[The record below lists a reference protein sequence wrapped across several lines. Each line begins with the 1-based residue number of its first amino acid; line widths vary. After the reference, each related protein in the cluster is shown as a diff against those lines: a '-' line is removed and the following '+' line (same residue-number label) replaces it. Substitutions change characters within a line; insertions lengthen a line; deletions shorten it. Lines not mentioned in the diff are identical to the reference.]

1 MVAEIKDPRTLMA
14 AGLKPAAGIHAH
26 LGGLFHL
33 EEVMQVTGKTVE
45 GQPVVK
51 GLFRLFDSSGIPLS
65 DIFNQCR
72 LSGIQP
78 DWQQFVKEATEAGWK
93 MKTVKTRMSEALN
106 DSHGK
111 DYRDVVMGRLFGDA

>member
-1 MVAEIKDPRTLMA
+1 MKVI
-14 AGLKPAAGIHAH
+14 
-26 LGGLFHL
+26 
-33 EEVMQVTGKTVE
+33 GKTVE

-65 DIFNQCR
+65 DVFNQCR

-78 DWQQFVKEATEAGWK
+78 DWQEFVKEATEAGWK
-93 MKTVKTRMSEALN
+93 IKTIKTRMSEAIN

-111 DYRDVVMGRLFGDA
+111 DYRDVILGRLFDEA